1 MIAFCF
7 KRIFSGNKIA
17 LLSHMNSPNKR
28 KGGSMKSFI
37 QPVKREKEAK
47 IISKKKEYFGLCS
60 SCKTAS
66 SCTYLRDLKRPVLQC
81 EEFEG
86 YESRIVKTTVK
97 NILLKTNPKFGS
109 GNEERDLRKYPGLCS
124 ICEDRE
130 TCTFPK
136 PEGGVWRCE
145 EYR

>member
-1 MIAFCF
+1 MIVFCF
-7 KRIFSGNKIA
+7 KRISSGKKIA
-17 LLSHMNSPNKR
+17 LFSDENSPNKR
-28 KGGSMKSFI
+28 RGGGMKSLI
-37 QPVKREKEAK
+37 QPVRRENEAK
-47 IISKKKEYFGLCS
+47 IISKEKKYSGLCS

-66 SCTYLRDLKRPVLQC
+66 GCTYPRDLKRPVLQC

-86 YESRIVKTTVK
+86 YEPRIVKTTVEK
-97 NILLKTNPKFGS
+97 ILLKTNPKFGS
-109 GNEERDLRKYPGLCS
+109 SHEGRDLSKYSGLCS
-124 ICEDRE
+124 NCQDRE

>member
-17 LLSHMNSPNKR
+17 LLSHKNSSNKR
-28 KGGSMKSFI
+28 KGGSMKSLI
-37 QPVKREKEAK
+37 QPARREKEAK
-47 IISKKKEYFGLCS
+47 IISKEKEYSGLCS

-66 SCTYLRDLKRPVLQC
+66 GCTYPRDLRRPVLQC

-86 YESRIVKTTVK
+86 YEPRIVKTTVEK
-97 NILLKTNPKFGS
+97 ILLKTNAKFGS
-109 GNEERDLRKYPGLCS
+109 SNERRDLSRYPGLCRN
-124 ICEDRE
+124 CEDRE

-136 PEGGVWRCE
+136 PEGAVWRCE

>member
-1 MIAFCF
+1 MIVFCF
-7 KRIFSGNKIA
+7 KRISSGKKIA
-17 LLSHMNSPNKR
+17 LLSHKNSPSKR
-28 KGGSMKSFI
+28 KGGGMKSLI
-37 QPVKREKEAK
+37 QPARREKETK
-47 IISKKKEYFGLCS
+47 IISKEKKYSGLCS

-66 SCTYLRDLKRPVLQC
+66 GCTYPRDLKRPVLQC

-86 YESRIVKTTVK
+86 YEPRIVKTTVEK
-97 NILLKTNPKFGS
+97 ILLKTNPKFGS
-109 GNEERDLRKYPGLCS
+109 SHEGRDLSKYSGLCS
-124 ICEDRE
+124 NCQDRE